1 MSFSHKNLEVT
12 LLGTAFVTP
21 ELTVLE
27 ACTLLTTENLPIPP
41 EVQHILDQFKHVF
54 EPPTGLPPRRA
65 YDHTIPL
72 IPGATPVSMRPY
84 RIAPTLKTE
93 LER

>member
-54 EPPTGLPPRRA
+54 
-65 YDHTIPL
+65 
-72 IPGATPVSMRPY
+72 
-84 RIAPTLKTE
+84 
-93 LER
+93 